1 MSPLPIDFA
10 VAAAAFIAAF
20 TQAVTGFGSALV
32 GMPLLSPIV
41 GVRIASPLMAVLSI
55 ILNLTLLL
63 IRRQS
68 VRWHSMWQ
76 LIVAAMVG
84 IPLGILAVSLFSE
97 HIVLII
103 LGIILIAYSLYAWFT
118 PRLPELRIPCGN
130 MCLGSPPGFSWAL
143 YNVGGPPAVV
153 YATGRGWEPA
163 EFRSNLQALFV
174 VENVVVVV
182 GHVYNGSYT
191 PQVLNLL
198 WFAIPA
204 LALGIVVGL
213 ALASRIP
220 DALFRKLVLIL
231 LIVLGIRLIIG

>member
-1 MSPLPIDFA
+1 MSPLPTDLA

-41 GVRIASPLMAVLSI
+41 GVRLASPLMAVLSI
-55 ILNLTLLL
+55 ILNMTLLL
-63 IRRQS
+63 IRRQAI
-68 VRWHSMWQ
+68 RWHAMWHMI
-76 LIVAAMVG
+76 LAAIVG
-84 IPLGILAVSLFSE
+84 IPIGILAVSLFSE

-103 LGIILIAYSLYAWFT
+103 LGIVLIAYSLYAWFT
-118 PRLPELRIPCGN
+118 PQLPELKHPVWKYVF
-130 MCLGSPPGFSWAL
+130 GFASGLLAGA

-153 YATGRGWEPA
+153 YATGRGWKPA

-174 VENVVVVV
+174 IENVVVVA
-182 GHVYNGSYT
+182 GHAYNGSYT
-191 PQVLNLL
+191 SEVLNYL
-198 WFAIPA
+198 WYAIPA

-231 LIVLGIRLIIG
+231 LIVLGIRLMIG